1 MVNKGTSV
9 FALTMMISFGLIII
23 PISILSIH
31 FTLSGYDDIDK
42 QLTYPY
48 YSNNSSEIQALDL
61 DIEVGDIEVR
71 YIDPSVDYLVKVE
84 VNIEIS
90 GTNIA
95 GKSYKDF
102 FDITPELENRNST
115 VNFTIEIISDDWFD
129 PSLRKN
135 VNTVVN
141 IRKDVV
147 LDIFLKLDDGDFE
160 ITVPYG
166 VSIGNV
172 RTDLS
177 KGNIL
182 YDFQCCSIRGNIT
195 GITNEGELELKS
207 YNVEYIQNNNWI
219 LNNTGGD
226 MNVFISQE
234 KEMSAN
240 ITVTAW
246 VIDGKFSIDYKDKSA
261 IIGAW
266 IYFPLLSG
274 APNLPQ
280 EGFDTDYDDE
290 KTWFI
295 SFDFPT
301 INNYNMTF
309 YITNPCSTCRS
320 IYLHSD

>member
-147 LDIFLKLDDGDFE
+147 LDIFLKQYFC
-160 ITVPYG
+160 I
-166 VSIGNV
+166 
-172 RTDLS
+172 
-177 KGNIL
+177 K
-182 YDFQCCSIRGNIT
+182 
-195 GITNEGELELKS
+195 LK
-207 YNVEYIQNNNWI
+207 I
-219 LNNTGGD
+219 
-226 MNVFISQE
+226 
-234 KEMSAN
+234 K
-240 ITVTAW
+240 
-246 VIDGKFSIDYKDKSA
+246 
-261 IIGAW
+261 
-266 IYFPLLSG
+266 
-274 APNLPQ
+274 
-280 EGFDTDYDDE
+280 
-290 KTWFI
+290 
-295 SFDFPT
+295 
-301 INNYNMTF
+301 
-309 YITNPCSTCRS
+309 
-320 IYLHSD
+320 